1 MKTMAAVISTVST
14 TTMAT
19 LTWLSWPRRLRY
31 RNGTLA
37 QTNTTTTSSSGNDM
51 KL

>member
-1 MKTMAAVISTVST
+1 MAAVISTVST

-19 LTWLSWPRRLRY
+19 LTWFSRPRRLKY

-37 QTNTTTTSSSGNDM
+37 KTNTTTTASSGSDM